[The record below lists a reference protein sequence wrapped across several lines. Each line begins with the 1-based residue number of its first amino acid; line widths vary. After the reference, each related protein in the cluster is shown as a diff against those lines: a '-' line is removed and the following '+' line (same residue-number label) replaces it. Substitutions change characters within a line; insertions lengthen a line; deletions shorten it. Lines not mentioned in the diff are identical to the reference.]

1 MTVVR
6 GTRLEFADSSA
17 NPATA
22 GYLQRNGADLKWHNG
37 STVITLGEG
46 TVTAGS
52 TNTFTN
58 KTISGSG
65 NTLSNIANGSLTNS
79 SITVSDGSNTSPI
92 ALGGTLTFTATANE
106 TTIVESAGT
115 VTIGLPDNITVGG
128 ILTVTGNLVVNGTT
142 TTINTATLE
151 VEDKN
156 IEIAK
161 VGTPSDTTADGA
173 GITIKGAS
181 DKTILWDNA
190 NDNLTSNQD
199 WNIVTG
205 KSYKINNAVVLNA
218 TTLGTTVVGS
228 SLTSVGTLTGLT
240 IAGAVTLNATNEL
253 RLADTDS
260 SHYVGFKSPA
270 SVTTNK
276 VWTLPSADGTN
287 GQTLETNGSGVLS
300 WATAGGGFGSQQF
313 WADGG
318 AFIPTPSST
327 VGTASSYGQTR
338 VLSNGVAVSSVVL
351 PEHASIDSRCIFN
364 WTPPKNWNNGTIKA
378 KIYWT
383 MEDTTTTSVGD
394 TGAFEVSAI
403 AISNDDT
410 MNASFGTA
418 IAVTDVFLATNDL
431 HVTAITSAITVGGSP
446 ANADFVQIRVNRNA
460 GSDTLESGSNVELLG
475 IILEYTQDASTSRG

>member
-6 GTRLEFADSSA
+6 NTRLEFADASA

-58 KTISGSG
+58 KTIDLGGNTLTGSLAEFNTALQSASFTTLTGSETLTNKTISGSS
-65 NTLSNIANGSLTNS
+65 NTLSNIANGSLSNS
-79 SITVSDGSNTSPI
+79 SVTVSDGSNTSPI

-115 VTIGLPDNITVGG
+115 VTIGLPNNVTVGG

-199 WNIVTG
+199 WNIVSS

-276 VWTLPSADGTN
+276 VWTLPNADGTN
-287 GQTLETNGSGVLS
+287 GQALVTNASGVLS
-300 WATAGGGFGSQQF
+300 WANAGGAYDHLATTYSIVS
-313 WADGG
+313 A
-318 AFIPTPSST
+318 PSSPAT
-327 VGTASSYGQTR
+327 DKVTIYAKDIDVNNEG
-338 VLSNGVAVSSVVL
+338 LFMKCKKNGSVV
-351 PEHASIDSRCIFN
+351 
-364 WTPPKNWNNGTIKA
+364 
-378 KIYWT
+378 
-383 MEDTTTTSVGD
+383 
-394 TGAFEVSAI
+394 EVQVA
-403 AISNDDT
+403 
-410 MNASFGTA
+410 
-418 IAVTDVFLATNDL
+418 
-431 HVTAITSAITVGGSP
+431 
-446 ANADFVQIRVNRNA
+446 
-460 GSDTLESGSNVELLG
+460 
-475 IILEYTQDASTSRG
+475 

>member
-6 GTRLEFADSSA
+6 NTRLEFADASA

-58 KTISGSG
+58 KTIDLGGNTLTGSLAEFNTALQSASFTTLAGSETLTNKTISGSS
-65 NTLSNIANGSLTNS
+65 NTLSNIANGSLSNS
-79 SITVSDGSNTSPI
+79 SVTVSDGSNTSPI

-115 VTIGLPDNITVGG
+115 VTIGLPNDVTVGG

-173 GITIKGAS
+173 GITIKGAT

-218 TTLGTTVVGS
+218 TTLGTAVVGS

-270 SVTTNK
+270 TVTTNK

-287 GQTLETNGSGVLS
+287 GQALVTNASGVLS
-300 WATAGGGFGSQQF
+300 WASAGGAYDHQATTYSVIS
-313 WADGG
+313 A
-318 AFIPTPSST
+318 PSDPAT
-327 VGTASSYGQTR
+327 DKVTIYAKDIDVNNEG
-338 VLSNGVAVSSVVL
+338 LFMKCKKNGSVV
-351 PEHASIDSRCIFN
+351 
-364 WTPPKNWNNGTIKA
+364 
-378 KIYWT
+378 
-383 MEDTTTTSVGD
+383 
-394 TGAFEVSAI
+394 EVQVA
-403 AISNDDT
+403 
-410 MNASFGTA
+410 
-418 IAVTDVFLATNDL
+418 
-431 HVTAITSAITVGGSP
+431 
-446 ANADFVQIRVNRNA
+446 
-460 GSDTLESGSNVELLG
+460 
-475 IILEYTQDASTSRG
+475 